1 MNIFYYDIA
10 IGLPIR
16 SCFTY
21 KSVAHIKKGTRVVVP
36 FGKKVVIG
44 IVVSKISQHSS
55 FHKSVAIKEIIS
67 TTEESV
73 CFDKSIFNTILWAA
87 DYYHHP
93 IGEVFFSFMPTLL
106 RKQSNKII
114 APLGESSEYD
124 INKSDKN
131 FKLTKEQE
139 SNLIKL
145 KRIKNFKP

>member
-55 FHKSVAIKEIIS
+55 FHK
-67 TTEESV
+67 
-73 CFDKSIFNTILWAA
+73 
-87 DYYHHP
+87 
-93 IGEVFFSFMPTLL
+93 
-106 RKQSNKII
+106 
-114 APLGESSEYD
+114 
-124 INKSDKN
+124 
-131 FKLTKEQE
+131 
-139 SNLIKL
+139 
-145 KRIKNFKP
+145 